1 MRTTLTLDP
10 DVSEK
15 IRQETSSGKT
25 SLKKLINEK
34 LRIGFGITPRKKSP
48 KFIVKP
54 HASDYYPGIDPM
66 KFNQLLDDMEAE
78 EFLKKSGQRKMN
90 DHSGC

>member
-1 MRTTLTLDP
+1 MSNMRTTLTLDP

-34 LRIGFGITPRKKSP
+34 LRIGFGITPGKKSP
-48 KFIVKP
+48 KFTVKP
-54 HASDYYPGIDPM
+54 HASDYCPGIDPL
-66 KFNQLLDDMEAE
+66 KFNRLLDDMEAE
-78 EFLKKSGQRKMN
+78 EFLKKQNKGK
-90 DHSGC
+90 